1 MSKVY
6 ETLLAM
12 TKPSDLYAYAEHV
25 IEWNHV
31 AYRARNNVAT
41 PFDLQWGFIRE
52 EFNELVDALR
62 VGDRIETVD
71 AACDLFVVASYACQ
85 LKSPEYLREACI
97 PSPTLTFTIGDLEH
111 NLYGN
116 MRDPVYVL
124 KLVTALC
131 YRLDINLDYNMRQVL
146 HSNDSKYPDVDDIL
160 ALWPGK
166 SRAEALREECKAIE
180 ERSNGR
186 YQGVGFREVT
196 TDIRNP
202 NVRGTRLV
210 FFDRNGKIMKP
221 STFVEPKIIA

>member
-12 TKPSDLYAYAEHV
+12 TKPSDLCAYAEHV
-25 IEWNHV
+25 VEWNHV

-85 LKSPEYLREACI
+85 LKSPEYLREACT

-116 MRDPVYVL
+116 MKDPVYVL

-131 YRLDINLDYNMRQVL
+131 YRLDINLDYNMQQVL
-146 HSNDSKYPDVDDIL
+146 HSNDTKYPYLQDVL
-160 ALWPGK
+160 ALWPDK
-166 SRAEALREECKAIE
+166 EHNEALRLECKAIE
-180 ERSNGR
+180 DRSNGR
-186 YQGVGFREVT
+186 YSGVRCHKVYNAKDPNS
-196 TDIRNP
+196 TDP
-202 NVRGTRLV
+202 RLV
-210 FFDRNGKIMKP
+210 FFDNKGKIMKP
-221 STFVEPKIIA
+221 STFESPKIIA

>member
-12 TKPSDLYAYAEHV
+12 TKPSDLCAYAEHV

-85 LKSPEYLREACI
+85 LKSPEYLREACT

-116 MRDPVYVL
+116 MQDPVYVL

-131 YRLDINLDYNMRQVL
+131 YRLDINLDYNMQQVL
-146 HSNDSKYPDVDDIL
+146 HSNDTKYPYLQDVL
-160 ALWPGK
+160 ALWPDK
-166 SRAEALREECKAIE
+166 EHNEALRLECKAIE
-180 ERSNGR
+180 DRSNGR
-186 YQGVGFREVT
+186 YSGVRCHKVYNAKDPGS
-196 TDIRNP
+196 TDP
-202 NVRGTRLV
+202 RLV
-210 FFDRNGKIMKP
+210 FFDNNGKIMKP
-221 STFVEPKIIA
+221 STFESPKIIA

>member
-12 TKPSDLYAYAEHV
+12 TKPADLCAYAEHV
-25 IEWNHV
+25 LEWNHV

-41 PFDLQWGFIRE
+41 PFDLQWSFIRE

-85 LKSPEYLREACI
+85 LKSPEYLREACT
-97 PSPTLTFTIGDLEH
+97 PSSTMTFTIGDLEH
-111 NLYGN
+111 SLYGN

-160 ALWPGK
+160 ALWPDK
-166 SRAEALREECKAIE
+166 SRAEALRAECKAIE
-180 ERSNGR
+180 DRSNGR
-186 YQGVGFREVT
+186 YHGVSFREVT

-210 FFDRNGKIMKP
+210 FFDKNGKIMKP

>member
-41 PFDLQWGFIRE
+41 PFGLQWGFIRE

-85 LKSPEYLREACI
+85 LKSPEYLREACT

-116 MRDPVYVL
+116 MQDPVYVL

-131 YRLDINLDYNMRQVL
+131 YRLDINLDYNMQQVL
-146 HSNDSKYPDVDDIL
+146 HSNDTKYPYLQDVL
-160 ALWPGK
+160 ALWPDK
-166 SRAEALREECKAIE
+166 EHNEALRLECKAIE
-180 ERSNGR
+180 DRSNGR
-186 YQGVGFREVT
+186 YSGVRCHKVYNAKDPRS
-196 TDIRNP
+196 TDP
-202 NVRGTRLV
+202 RLV
-210 FFDRNGKIMKP
+210 FFDNNGKIMKP
-221 STFVEPKIIA
+221 STFESPKIIA